1 MKPSLDEFAKMGT
14 GSEYVP
20 VYREFLADLETPVSV
35 LRRFAEEKHVF
46 LLESVEGGERF
57 GRYSIIGVNPYGIM
71 TVEDGQA
78 YLSAPGKPKEAIGE
92 KGKGFFALRELVKE
106 AKALT
111 YPGLPP
117 LFGGAVGSLD
127 YEVVSEF
134 EKIPLRGKKEDRPE
148 ALFMLTREM
157 IIFDTMKHTVM
168 IVVSVRKRDYKDAE
182 SAYRYAEERITAIRE
197 RMTAPLPPSE
207 LEPEV
212 TKSDEIKLES
222 NMTKEDYCEAVER
235 AKELI
240 SEGEVIQVVPA
251 QKFSAPAPK
260 NSFQIY
266 RALRLINP
274 SPYLFYI
281 KNGDRILIGSS
292 PETMVKLENGTA
304 AIRPIAGTRPR
315 GADQKEDTLLADE
328 LLKDEKERA
337 EHLMLVD
344 LGRNDLGRLAMP
356 GSVQVKSFMQ
366 VERYSH
372 VMHLV
377 SNIEAELKPEYDAF
391 DLVASSFPA
400 GTLSGA
406 PKIRAMEIISE
417 LEPER
422 RGAYGGA
429 VGYFSS
435 TGNMDLAITIRTLE
449 IKGGTLSFGVGAGV
463 VADSVPENEYKETLN
478 KAGAIMKALRFVS
491 QGLSL

>member
-1 MKPSLDEFAKMGT
+1 
-14 GSEYVP
+14 
-20 VYREFLADLETPVSV
+20 
-35 LRRFAEEKHVF
+35 
-46 LLESVEGGERF
+46 
-57 GRYSIIGVNPYGIM
+57 
-71 TVEDGQA
+71 
-78 YLSAPGKPKEAIGE
+78 
-92 KGKGFFALRELVKE
+92 
-106 AKALT
+106 
-111 YPGLPP
+111 
-117 LFGGAVGSLD
+117 
-127 YEVVSEF
+127 
-134 EKIPLRGKKEDRPE
+134 
-148 ALFMLTREM
+148 
-157 IIFDTMKHTVM
+157 
-168 IVVSVRKRDYKDAE
+168 
-182 SAYRYAEERITAIRE
+182 
-197 RMTAPLPPSE
+197 MTAPLPVSE

-212 TKSDEIKLES
+212 MRSEEIKLTS
-222 NMTKEDYCEAVER
+222 NMTKEDYCQAVEK

-240 SEGEVIQVVPA
+240 AEGEIIQVVPA

-292 PETMVKLENGTA
+292 PETMVKLENGAA

-315 GADQKEDTLLADE
+315 GVDQKEDALLADE

-377 SNIEAELKPEYDAF
+377 SNIEAVLRPEFDAF

-406 PKIRAMEIISE
+406 PKIRAMEIIKE

-478 KAGAIMKALRFVS
+478 KAGAIMKALRFIS